1 MKITGIILAVTALI
15 TFSFVG
21 PVDGKENE
29 KKAPKTDKIII
40 GCDDSKDKEPTDS
53 EELRLKPGKFHN
65 KIIKLA
71 LEFKSVDQEDSEKL
85 GVHAITSGKEK
96 LHVLIYVS
104 KKEHGAIFNNLEEGK
119 KITACG
125 KYNSSTLSG
134 YTGGELYVPPVKM
147 E

>member
-1 MKITGIILAVTALI
+1 MKKIGFILAATALI
-15 TFSFVG
+15 AISLAG
-21 PVDGKENE
+21 PVNGKEKD
-29 KKAPKTDKIII
+29 KKAPKTDNLII

-53 EELRLKPGKFHN
+53 EELRLKPAKFHN
-65 KIIKLA
+65 KIIKLV
-71 LEFKSVDQEDSEKL
+71 LEFKSVEQEDSEKL

-119 KITACG
+119 KITVCG